1 MRAESIGGFTDRTV
15 YRGSLHR
22 VTALRNGQDW
32 MTRTIE
38 RGANQL
44 AHPSVEDHLPFA
56 PAYWLTWDRE

>member
-1 MRAESIGGFTDRTV
+1 MRAESIGGFADRTV
-15 YRGSLHR
+15 HRGSLHG
-22 VTALRNGQDW
+22 VTALCNGQDW

-44 AHPSVEDHLPFA
+44 AHSSVEDHLPFA